1 MDLQKH
7 IAQGIELVD
16 NFCFNF
22 QALTGTSKLHN
33 AIQGELVFIT
43 MLFARVLP
51 FMARTTMDSDLVQMQ
66 DLISVGQDLLRA
78 MEVLVDVEDEACER
92 LNREIDKEIAELV
105 DGV

>member
-1 MDLQKH
+1 M
-7 IAQGIELVD
+7 D

-22 QALTGTSKLHN
+22 QALAGASKPHN

-51 FMARTTMDSDLVQMQ
+51 FMARTAMDSDLVRMR
-66 DLISVGQDLLRA
+66 DLISVSRDLLRA
-78 MEVLVDVEDEACER
+78 MEVLVDVEDEARER
-92 LNREIDKEIAELV
+92 LNGEIDKEIAELV